1 MNRRLHNLQGH
12 DVVEI
17 FSDAY
22 LLSDAGDALG
32 LIHENAAEFII
43 LHEQNVHP
51 DFFALANGLA
61 GDICQKFVNYR
72 CHLAIVG
79 DYAGLESG
87 SLRDFIFES
96 NNGNDVIFPATVA
109 EALEKF
115 SRRIKEAH

>member
-32 LIHENAAEFII
+32 LIHENAVEFII

-79 DYAGLESG
+79 DYTGVESV

-96 NNGNDVIFPATVA
+96 NKGSFVMFPATVA
-109 EALEKF
+109 EALQNF
-115 SRRIKEAH
+115 SGRIQGNH